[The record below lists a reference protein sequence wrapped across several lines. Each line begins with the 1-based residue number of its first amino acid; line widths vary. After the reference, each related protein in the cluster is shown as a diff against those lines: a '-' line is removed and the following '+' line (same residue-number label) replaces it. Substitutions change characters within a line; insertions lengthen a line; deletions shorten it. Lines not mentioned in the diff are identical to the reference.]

1 MGQLFGPR
9 PLRSGTGTVTLR
21 TRPFRVEPLPRLVT
35 VAEVLSRTPDLP
47 PPPGHLCLGVGG
59 DELLPSG
66 IQLSQG
72 DVLAVLGGQASGKTS
87 LLSALPGLNP
97 GASWLRAPAETD
109 PERYWSDVHEAACSG
124 ALDPAAILLVDDLDL
139 QSPEAS
145 SRLTLLNRLGWR
157 VVLTAGF
164 SPGIRQRVP
173 LVQTATGQVRGMLI
187 APRSLLDGELF
198 GVRFDLEQSPP
209 PGRAVVI
216 SDGRTRVVQLA
227 FDPAADRSA
236 RGP

>member
-1 MGQLFGPR
+1 M
-9 PLRSGTGTVTLR
+9 
-21 TRPFRVEPLPRLVT
+21 
-35 VAEVLSRTPDLP
+35 
-47 PPPGHLCLGVGG
+47 CLGIGG

-87 LLSALPGLNP
+87 LLSALPDLNP
-97 GASWLRAPAETD
+97 GASWFRAPVATD
-109 PERYWSDVHEAACSG
+109 PERYWARVHEAACSG
-124 ALDPAAILLVDDLDL
+124 AVDPAAILLVDDLDL
-139 QSPEAS
+139 QSPEAN
-145 SRLTLLNRLGWR
+145 SRLILLNRLGWR

-173 LVQTATGQVRGMLI
+173 LVQNATGQVRGILI

-216 SDGRTRVVQLA
+216 SDGRSQVVQLA

-236 RGP
+236 QGPP